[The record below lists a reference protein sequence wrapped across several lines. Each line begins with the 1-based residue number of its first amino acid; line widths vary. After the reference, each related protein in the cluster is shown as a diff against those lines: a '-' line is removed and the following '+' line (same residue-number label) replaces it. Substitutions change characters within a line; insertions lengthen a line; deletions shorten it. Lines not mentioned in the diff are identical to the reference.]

1 MKKQKIFLLLI
12 CLAILIIIGSM
23 IFIKHKPDS
32 KKFELN
38 TNEVNFIKIVYHG
51 REHII
56 TNKEKIKEVMGYFE
70 DLQIRE
76 YSVYEKLKDETAIYG
91 NKNYYRIDFCSDL
104 EGKEV
109 IYKNFYVI
117 GYSDSDVLKINGIN
131 YHIISDNDISK
142 SLLKL
147 TTYCEKPLPK
157 LTEENVMKV
166 NAAGYDK
173 EEITAEE
180 ALRLYE
186 EILDAEPIEESDFH
200 MGNQYVVITTYDDE
214 IITIYSVDNIKYI
227 KYGKESIHQQQSDR
241 KGIYFC
247 KH

>member
-1 MKKQKIFLLLI
+1 MKKQKIFLVLM
-12 CLAILIIIGSM
+12 CLAIFIIIGSI
-23 IFIKHKPDS
+23 IFIKHEPAS

-70 DLQIRE
+70 DMQIRE
-76 YSVYEKLKDETAIYG
+76 YSVYEKFKDETSIYG

-109 IYKNFYVI
+109 IYKNFYVF
-117 GYSDSDVLKINGIN
+117 GYSDSDVLKINGIK
-131 YHIISDNDISK
+131 YHIVSDNDISK
-142 SLLKL
+142 RLLEL
-147 TTYCEKPLPK
+147 TTYCKKPLPK

-173 EEITAEE
+173 EITTEE
-180 ALRLYE
+180 ALRLYD
-186 EILDAEPIEESDFH
+186 EILDAEPIKEFDFY

-227 KYGKESIHQQQSDR
+227 KYEKENIHQQQSDR
-241 KGIYFC
+241 KGIYFLFQ
-247 KH
+247 